1 MTMIAHRHLRT
12 MPSRQQG
19 AVLFI
24 SLIML
29 LLLTLIGITTMQVT
43 LLQERMAGGFR
54 VQHQAFE
61 TTEGTLKT
69 TRTSLNN
76 DANSSGPLYYSPDA
90 ALITSTNALPWQTWL
105 TSEPTVPAAGLTQ
118 VNAHV
123 AVGTPPA
130 VIGARVLRYFV
141 ISALDQDP
149 GPNGGD
155 AKSAVQAVFIY

>member
-1 MTMIAHRHLRT
+1 MSTIRNFQRRR
-12 MPSRQQG
+12 MPQNQRG

-29 LLLTLIGITTMQVT
+29 LLLTLIGITAMQVT

-54 VQHQAFE
+54 IQHQAFE
-61 TTEGTLKT
+61 STEGLLKS
-69 TRTSLNN
+69 TRGDLNN
-76 DANSSGPLYYSPDA
+76 AAASSGPLYYSADA
-90 ALITSTNALPWQTWL
+90 ALTPANALPWETWL
-105 TSEPTVPAAGLTQ
+105 TSEPTGPQFQ

-130 VIGARVLRYFV
+130 VMGTRTLKYFV
-141 ISALDQDP
+141 VSVWDQDP

-155 AKSAVQAVFIY
+155 AKSAVQALFIY

>member
-1 MTMIAHRHLRT
+1 MFDIRNVQRRR
-12 MPSRQQG
+12 MPQNQRG

-29 LLLTLIGITTMQVT
+29 LLLTLIGITAMQVT

-61 TTEGTLKT
+61 STEGLLKT
-69 TRTSLNN
+69 TRGDLN
-76 DANSSGPLYYSPDA
+76 DAASSSGPLYYSPDA
-90 ALITSTNALPWQTWL
+90 ALTPANALPWETWL
-105 TSEPTVPAAGLTQ
+105 TSEPSGPQFQ

-130 VIGARVLRYFV
+130 VIGTRTLKYFLV
-141 ISALDQDP
+141 SALDQDP
-149 GPNGGD
+149 GTNGGD
-155 AKSAVQAVFIY
+155 AKAAVQAVFIY

>member
-1 MTMIAHRHLRT
+1 MIDHRHLPK
-12 MPSRQQG
+12 MHSQQRG

-24 SLIML
+24 ALIML

-54 VQHQAFE
+54 IQHQAFE
-61 TTEGTLKT
+61 QTEGTLKT
-69 TRTSLNN
+69 TRTDLNN
-76 DANSSGPLYYSPDA
+76 DANSSGPLYYSADA
-90 ALITSTNALPWQTWL
+90 TLTAANALPWSTWL
-105 TSEPTVPAAGLTQ
+105 TSEPTVPTDGLTQ

-130 VIGARVLRYFV
+130 VIGARVLKYFV
-141 ISALDQDP
+141 VSALDQDP

-155 AKSAVQAVFIY
+155 AKAAVQAVFIY

>member
-1 MTMIAHRHLRT
+1 
-12 MPSRQQG
+12 
-19 AVLFI
+19 
-24 SLIML
+24 ML

-61 TTEGTLKT
+61 STEGTLKT
-69 TRTSLNN
+69 KREALNT

-90 ALITSTNALPWQTWL
+90 ALIAANALPWATWL
-105 TSEPTVPAAGLTQ
+105 SSEPTVPVDGLTQ
-118 VNAHV
+118 INAHV
-123 AVGTPPA
+123 AVGSPPA
-130 VIGARVLRYFV
+130 VIGARALKYFV

-155 AKSAVQAVFIY
+155 AKAAVQAVFIY

>member
-1 MTMIAHRHLRT
+1 MIDYRHLRNT
-12 MPSRQQG
+12 PSRQQG

-24 SLIML
+24 ALIML
-29 LLLTLIGITTMQVT
+29 LLMTLIGITTMQIT

-61 TTEGTLKT
+61 STEGTLKT

-76 DANSSGPLYYSPDA
+76 DANSRGPLYYSADA
-90 ALITSTNALPWQTWL
+90 ALLASTNALPWESWL
-105 TSEPTVPAAGLTQ
+105 TSEPSSAPLTQ

-130 VIGARVLRYFV
+130 VIGARVLKYFV
-141 ISALDQDP
+141 VSALDQDP

-155 AKSAVQAVFIY
+155 AKAAVQAVFIY

>member
-1 MTMIAHRHLRT
+1 MIDHRQPRT
-12 MPSRQQG
+12 MPSRQNG

-24 SLIML
+24 ALIML
-29 LLLTLIGITTMQVT
+29 LLMTLIGITTMQIT

-61 TTEGTLKT
+61 STEGTLKT
-69 TRTSLNN
+69 KRTDLNN
-76 DANSSGPLYYSPDA
+76 DANSSGPLYYSADA
-90 ALITSTNALPWQTWL
+90 ALAGTNALPWATWL
-105 TSEPTVPAAGLTQ
+105 TSEPTVPTGGLTQ

-130 VIGARVLRYFV
+130 VIGARTLKYFV

-149 GPNGGD
+149 GPNGGG